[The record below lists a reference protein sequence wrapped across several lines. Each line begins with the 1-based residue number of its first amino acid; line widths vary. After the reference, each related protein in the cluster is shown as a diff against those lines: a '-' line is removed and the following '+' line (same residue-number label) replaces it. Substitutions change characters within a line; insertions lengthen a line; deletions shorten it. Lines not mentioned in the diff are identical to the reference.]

1 MMVETRNA
9 YRCLVGK
16 YIVKRQLG
24 SFIKMALRK
33 VGYEVGK
40 WMGLVQDRAQ
50 WRAVVSAAIEVN
62 ILVLYWWL
70 FGYATKDSK
79 HFVCSVDL

>member
-1 MMVETRNA
+1 LETRNA

-16 YIVKRQLG
+16 RNVKRQLR
-24 SFIKMALRK
+24 SLIKMTLRE
-33 VGYEVGK
+33 VGYEVAN
-40 WMGLVQDRAQ
+40 WLSVVQDRAQ

-62 ILVLYWWL
+62 ILVLYLWL

-79 HFVCSVDL
+79 HFVCSVEL